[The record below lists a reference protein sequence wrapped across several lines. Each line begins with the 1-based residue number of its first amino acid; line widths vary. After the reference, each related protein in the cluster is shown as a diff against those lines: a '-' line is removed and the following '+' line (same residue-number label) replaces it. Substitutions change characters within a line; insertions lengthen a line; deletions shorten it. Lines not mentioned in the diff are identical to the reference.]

1 MKFLVEKLK
10 LNINA
15 INASKTV
22 SSKKLTDIQYLKS
35 GYKEH
40 SVIPTEGWAPYDTS
54 TCFTEIDEHYWFK
67 VNIRT
72 SSVDD
77 GNSIYFKLNTGKENQ
92 WAATNPQGL
101 VYVNGHMEQALD
113 TNHCMVKLQ
122 PDSDIELV
130 CYYYTG
136 MLNEKSYFIPELVVI
151 DDFINGFYFDLVVP
165 FEAAQILPNDKERI
179 ETLRDLEIAVN
190 MIKFNDIK
198 SQEYR
203 DSLKAAKEYLDTE
216 FYGKKCGNSKVSVNC
231 IGHTHIDIAWLWT
244 YAQTIEKAQRSFS
257 TVINL
262 MKQYPEYKF
271 MSSQAILYKYVKD
284 YAPKLYAEIKQRVKE
299 GRWEVDGAMWLE
311 CDCNLSS
318 GESMVRQ
325 ILYGKQFMREEFG
338 VESEVLWLPDTF
350 GYSAAMP
357 QILKKCGIN
366 YFVTSK
372 ESWNDTNRIPHDTF
386 MWKGIDSTEI
396 FTNFMTAQN
405 FSGYD
410 YENKGTTYVSRMN
423 PAYVLGTWAR
433 YQDKEFNDQ
442 TFMTYG
448 FGDGGGGPTA
458 EYLEY
463 YRRMEKGLPGIPKTV
478 ISTAKEHLEQVRNN
492 FFANAEHLGRM
503 PRWVGEL
510 YLEFHRGTLTSIGK
524 IKRANRKAEFAINK
538 SEFWSSLSEQ
548 MLKKKYPDQIIRDTW
563 ELILLNQ
570 FHDIIPGSSIK
581 EVYEDSDKNYEEIF
595 RNCDDVINKDFEF
608 ISNNIKTDGGLLVYN
623 STPFNENGIIT
634 LDGKTIEVERIP
646 AHGWKVVDLNNSI
659 KSNVS
664 VTNRTLSNSRYKI
677 IFDDD
682 GRIISLYDNN
692 LDREVVK
699 SNCLFNEIRV
709 YEDVNFQ
716 YQNWDINEYHKS
728 KSWSLGELVSMEP
741 VIDGT
746 RAGMRIKR
754 KYLNSTFE
762 QTVWVYSLLD
772 RIDFET
778 KIDWHEHN
786 QLVKALFPINV
797 NSSKATYDIQFGNVE
812 RPTHTNTSWDEA
824 RFEVCAHKWAD
835 ISDNSYGVSIMNDCK
850 YGHSCV
856 GSDMA
861 LTLLKC
867 STYPNKEA
875 DQGYHEFTYSV
886 LPHCGDFR
894 FCTVARAFV
903 LNQPFDARLL
913 SKQDGMLPSKF
924 SLVSTVSSNIVI
936 DTVKKSEDGVAYIIR
951 LFDAYNNSGKIKL
964 DFGLPVKKIYLCDM
978 LENEIAEI
986 TVSEETA
993 ILNVNNYEIVTL
1005 KVYFQ

>member
-1 MKFLVEKLK
+1 MKFLVEKLR

-22 SSKKLTDIQYLKS
+22 SANKLSDIQYIKS

-40 SVIPTEGWAPYDTS
+40 SGIPTEGWASYDTS
-54 TCFTEIDEHYWFK
+54 TCFTETDEHYWFK
-67 VNIRT
+67 VNIHT
-72 SSVDD
+72 PSVDD
-77 GNSIYFKLNTGKENQ
+77 GNSVYFKLNTGKENQ

-151 DDFINGFYFDLVVP
+151 DDFIDGLYFDLVVP
-165 FEAAQILPNDKERI
+165 FDAAQILPNDKERI

-190 MIKFNDIK
+190 MIKFNDTK

-203 DSLKAAKEYLDTE
+203 ASLRAAKEYLDTE
-216 FYGKKCGNSKVSVNC
+216 FYSKKCGNSKVSVNC
-231 IGHTHIDIAWLWT
+231 VGHTHIDIAWLWT

-271 MSSQAILYKYVKD
+271 MSSQAILYKYVKE
-284 YAPKLYAEIKQRVKE
+284 YAPELYAEIKQRVKE

-357 QILKKCGIN
+357 QILKKCGVN

-386 MWKGIDSTEI
+386 MWRGIDSTEI

-405 FSGYD
+405 FAGYD
-410 YENKGTTYVSRMN
+410 YKNTTTTYVSRMN
-423 PAYVLGTWAR
+423 PAYVLGSWAR

-463 YRRMEKGLPGIPKTV
+463 QRRMEKGLPGIPKTV
-478 ISTAKEHLEQVRNN
+478 ISTAKEHLEQVRDN
-492 FFANAEHLGRM
+492 FFDNAKRLGRM

-510 YLEFHRGTLTSIGK
+510 YLEFHRGTYTSIGK
-524 IKRANRKAEFAINK
+524 IKRNNRKAEFAVNK
-538 SEFWSSLSEQ
+538 TEFWSSMAEQ
-548 MLKKKYPDQIIRDTW
+548 LVKEEYPSKEIRNIWD
-563 ELILLNQ
+563 LVLLNQ
-570 FHDIIPGSSIK
+570 FHDVVPGSSIK
-581 EVYEDSDKNYEEIF
+581 EVYEDSDKQYEEIF
-595 RNCDDVINKDFEF
+595 HDCGRITDNDFNL
-608 ISNNIKTDGGLLVYN
+608 IADNIKTDGGLLVFN
-623 STPFNENGIIT
+623 STPFTENGVVHV
-634 LDGKTIEVERIP
+634 DGETFEVERIP
-646 AHGWKVVDLNNSI
+646 ARGWKVIDLEKPVKIRTSASLKQIDNEKYTI
-659 KSNVS
+659 K
-664 VTNRTLSNSRYKI
+664 
-677 IFDDD
+677 FDDD
-682 GRIISLYDNN
+682 GNIISIFDNRF
-692 LDREVVK
+692 DREVVK
-699 SNCLFNEIRV
+699 PNGLFNEIRV
-709 YEDVNFQ
+709 YEDMNFQ

-741 VIDGT
+741 VVDGT
-746 RAGMRIKR
+746 RVGMRIKR

-856 GSDMA
+856 GNEMA

-875 DQGYHEFTYSV
+875 DQGHHEFTYSI
-886 LPHCGDFR
+886 LPHCSDFR
-894 FCTVARAFV
+894 FCTVSRSLV
-903 LNQPFDARLL
+903 LNQPFDGKILP
-913 SKQDGMLPSKF
+913 KQNGKLPPKF
-924 SLVSTVSSNIVI
+924 SFVSTVSENIVV
-936 DTVKKSEDGVAYIIR
+936 DTVKKSEDGSAYIVR
-951 LFDAYNNSGKIKL
+951 LFDAYNNSGKVKL
-964 DFGLPVKKIYLCDM
+964 DFDLPIKKISICDM
-978 LENEIAEI
+978 LENELEEVEI
-986 TVSEETA
+986 NGKSA
-993 ILNVNNYEIVTL
+993 IINVLNYEIVTL
-1005 KVYFQ
+1005 RVEI